1 MYDYIIHTVCRKYPL
16 MNYPITI
23 TIYNSNLLYINP
35 MIIAQLSYAIYYIS
49 HKFYPPFVKHV
60 VLLYLHINKEAP
72 YYLEMVVATRV
83 VKVERAVVSQYFTLN
98 IQIFLAIKFMYFM
111 P

>member
-1 MYDYIIHTVCRKYPL
+1 MYDYIIHTVCRKYLL

-35 MIIAQLSYAIYYIS
+35 IIIAQLSYAIYYIS